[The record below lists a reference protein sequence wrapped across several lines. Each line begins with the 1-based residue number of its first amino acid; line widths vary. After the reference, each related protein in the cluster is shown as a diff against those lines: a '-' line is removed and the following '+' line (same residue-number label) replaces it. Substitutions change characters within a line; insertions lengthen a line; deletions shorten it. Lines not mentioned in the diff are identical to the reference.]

1 MSNHRYGLRTASGNI
16 KDILQEDSLQVARVL
31 RSRTR
36 INQGDVFFSDLFVM
50 PDAAYSL
57 RKLTPN
63 AINCIRV
70 RRSNDNAEQD
80 IGFINSKPN
89 APLNTGQ
96 LLQFVGANNGFITTW
111 YDQSTNVRNGTQ
123 TTGANQPRIVNGGVI
138 DTSGGLPAFLWTN
151 GSGQRLINSAISLS
165 QSITTFIVTKLSAA
179 TGINASVIYDSFNN
193 TPSVLYHTGTTEFP
207 FNTLALACDSSF
219 VQKVFGSVSSAN
231 IEIITALLNSS
242 NSKLR
247 INSSQVGSGNASTNG
262 LSGISIGDIRGN
274 PNVIVSGYD
283 FSGHISELIIY
294 GADKTT
300 NFIDIETNIN
310 TYYNVF

>member
-16 KDILQEDSLQVARVL
+16 KDILQEDSLQVERVL

-50 PDAAYSL
+50 PAAAYSL

-89 APLNTGQ
+89 APINTGQ
-96 LLQFVGANNGFITTW
+96 LLQFVGANDGFITTW

-165 QSITTFIVTKLSAA
+165 QSITTFSVTKLSAA
-179 TGINASVIYDSFNN
+179 TGINASVIYDSFNDTVCAIYHKGN
-193 TPSVLYHTGTTEFP
+193 TETPQNQL
-207 FNTLALACDSSF
+207 TLISSI
-219 VQKVFGSVSSAN
+219 QLSGGASSAN
-231 IEIITALLNSS
+231 IEIITALHNSS
-242 NSKLR
+242 NSKIR
-247 INSSQVGSGNASTNG
+247 INSSEVGSGNAGSNG
-262 LSGISIGDIRGN
+262 LSGISIGHVRGN
-274 PNVIVSGYD
+274 PNPVVSAYD
-283 FSGHISELIIY
+283 YSGHISELIIY
-294 GADKTT
+294 GADKTSNFT
-300 NFIDIETNIN
+300 NIETNIN